1 MVLIGRWLTT
11 VAAIVPVNISTTRLS
26 LSRVSSAEVKPW
38 RSSTSYWLDLDA
50 PTPTIKLDIARVTQ
64 RVRNY
69 CNINEIPEALNFTIA
84 DMVLDLQSARS
95 GGNVTITDVDMG
107 DTSYSFDLDAS
118 IDGLVNDY
126 RANLSAFRRL
136 RW

>member
-1 MVLIGRWLTT
+1 M
-11 VAAIVPVNISTTRLS
+11 P
-26 LSRVSSAEVKPW
+26 AELEI
-38 RSSTSYWLDLDA
+38 TEATEL
-50 PTPTIKLDIARVTQ
+50 IKLDIARVTQ

-69 CNINEIPEALNFTIA
+69 CNIDEIPKALNFTIA
-84 DMVLDLQSARS
+84 DMVLDLQKARS
-95 GGNVTITDVDMG
+95 GGNVTITDVEMG

-118 IDGLVNDY
+118 IDGLVKDY